1 VDFKGCK
8 QQKGEECYWL
18 SPHAGQTLCD
28 LGTFAPQ
35 STQYRTLPLPVSCM
49 PTDFSSIGME
59 KFKLIEYLNFRLES

>member
-1 VDFKGCK
+1 L
-8 QQKGEECYWL
+8 QQKGEEYYWL

-28 LGTFAPQ
+28 LGTFAPH

-59 KFKLIEYLNFRLES
+59 KIQAD